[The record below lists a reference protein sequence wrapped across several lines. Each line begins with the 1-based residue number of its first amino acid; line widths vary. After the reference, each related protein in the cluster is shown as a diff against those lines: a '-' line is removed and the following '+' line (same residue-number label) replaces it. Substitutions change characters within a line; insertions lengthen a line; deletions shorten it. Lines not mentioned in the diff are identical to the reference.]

1 MIHAH
6 VRFTGKRALPLVL
19 VLGSLF
25 LSNSAQA
32 QFTRIG
38 AVGGVKVDAD
48 GVISHPEAGDF
59 RELKAAWQAGLQPVP
74 PKLDTPAE
82 LRFVSLRNLEAEAAK
97 AIESGQPLPE

>member
-1 MIHAH
+1 MFYAH

-82 LRFVSLRNLEAEAAK
+82 LPEPMTVAGEPLSALRASADEVAR
-97 AIESGQPLPE
+97 G